1 MGLISDMSNALI
13 IGADIGQ
20 ERGETMKAVIHYSG
34 AYEDRIIVEA
44 DSIEEL
50 RELAFAEVNR
60 RGWEF
65 ERCWSEVIE

>member
-1 MGLISDMSNALI
+1 MI
-13 IGADIGQ
+13 
-20 ERGETMKAVIHYSG
+20 AVIHYSG
-34 AYEDRIIVEA
+34 AYEDQIIVEA

-65 ERCWSEVIE
+65 KRCWSEVIG

>member
-1 MGLISDMSNALI
+1 M
-13 IGADIGQ
+13 
-20 ERGETMKAVIHYSG
+20 TAVIHYSG